1 MQTPLRFPQ
10 NALTFR
16 VKRKGVL
23 CEMHLR
29 FLGSLFHVTNFF
41 HKIWKVIF
49 INVTLYLL
57 EFSI

>member
-29 FLGSLFHVTNFF
+29 FLRDKFYPIPGPNFPSNSVT
-41 HKIWKVIF
+41 IC
-49 INVTLYLL
+49 
-57 EFSI
+57 

>member
-29 FLGSLFHVTNFF
+29 FWGDKFYPIPGPNFPSNSVT
-41 HKIWKVIF
+41 ICWK
-49 INVTLYLL
+49 YAGR
-57 EFSI
+57 